1 MIELR
6 EGIRLQNRDVEL
18 LIFLGRYKIISLDN
32 TRYIYGTVTYQEKRI
47 VNLVKH
53 NYIRRLRHRYITLG
67 TKGKK
72 YLLEN
77 GFEVRE
83 HFRNENNIERL
94 NVISDIAS
102 CLIHD
107 NMNFIPSWNMK
118 KEDEPTTHSRRYI
131 GKLEYNNQ
139 DEFLVYAI
147 YEGKDDKY
155 IKSIYYDIR
164 KEHEYKKVMIFAND
178 IEKIVLHE
186 KGFFFGND
194 YTVLVPYNEY
204 GKFLIRNN
212 YEIRNSIYLR
222 LKELYKVEL
231 TDFKFADLKLDD
243 DNYIVIMPLINMEKL
258 VRLHYYFKENR
269 DCKNIHIFGLEEY
282 KKIIEKYIPECS
294 YKSLTREKI
303 NELLEHYEDTG
314 GEGDGT
320 I

>member
-1 MIELR
+1 M
-6 EGIRLQNRDVEL
+6 
-18 LIFLGRYKIISLDN
+18 
-32 TRYIYGTVTYQEKRI
+32 
-47 VNLVKH
+47 
-53 NYIRRLRHRYITLG
+53 
-67 TKGKK
+67 
-72 YLLEN
+72 
-77 GFEVRE
+77 RE
-83 HFRNENNIERL
+83 HCRNGNNIERL

-147 YEGKDDKY
+147 YEGKNDKY

-164 KEHEYKKVMIFAND
+164 KEHEYKMVMIFTND

-186 KGFFFGND
+186 KGFFFGNN

-258 VRLHYYFKENR
+258 VRSHYYFKENVR
-269 DCKNIHIFGLEEY
+269 SRMQLLNASIIFYAFDKLNYLNSDTQIHNSTNFMISCLYNAITEY
-282 KKIIEKYIPECS
+282 YSDSNLQYKIDYGS
-294 YKSLTREKI
+294 
-303 NELLEHYEDTG
+303 G
-314 GEGDGT
+314 
-320 I
+320 

>member
-1 MIELR
+1 MR
-6 EGIRLQNRDVEL
+6 EGIRLQNRDIEL
-18 LIFLGRYKIISLDN
+18 LIFLGKYKVISLDN

-53 NYIRRLRHRYITLG
+53 NYIRRLKHRYITIG
-67 TKGKK
+67 TKGKE

-83 HFRNENNIERL
+83 HCRNENNIERL

-155 IKSIYYDIR
+155 IKSIDYDIR
-164 KEHEYKKVMIFAND
+164 KEHEYKMVMIFTND

-186 KGFFFGND
+186 KGFFFGNN

-243 DNYIVIMPLINMEKL
+243 DNYIVIMPLVNMEKL
-258 VRLHYYFKENR
+258 VRLHYYFKENENYQ
-269 DCKNIHIFGLEEY
+269 NIHIFGLEENE
-282 KKIIEKYIPECS
+282 KIIEKYLPECS

-303 NELLEHYEDTG
+303 NELLEEYEETG
-314 GEGDGT
+314 GEDDGT

>member
-1 MIELR
+1 MR
-6 EGIRLQNRDVEL
+6 DGIRLQNRDIEL
-18 LIFLGRYKIISLDN
+18 LIFLGKYKIILLDN
-32 TRYIYGTVTYQEKRI
+32 TRYIYETVTYQEKRI
-47 VNLVKH
+47 VNLVKY
-53 NYIRRLRHRYITLG
+53 NYIRRLKHRYITLG
-67 TKGKK
+67 IKGKE

-83 HFRNENNIERL
+83 HCRNENNIERL

-147 YEGKDDKY
+147 YDGKDDKY
-155 IKSIYYDIR
+155 VKSIYYDIR
-164 KEHEYKKVMIFAND
+164 KENGYINAMIFTND

-186 KGFFFGND
+186 KGFYFGNK

-258 VRLHYYFKENR
+258 VRLHYYFKENENY
-269 DCKNIHIFGLEEY
+269 KNIHIFGLEENE
-282 KKIIEKYIPECS
+282 KIIEKYLPECS
-294 YKSLTREKI
+294 HKSLTREKI
-303 NELLEHYEDTG
+303 NELLEQYEETG
-314 GEGDGT
+314 GEEFFMLL
-320 I
+320 IS

>member
-1 MIELR
+1 MID
-6 EGIRLQNRDVEL
+6 GIRLQNRDIEL
-18 LIFLGRYKIISLDN
+18 LTFLGRYKIISLDN
-32 TRYIYGTVTYQEKRI
+32 TRYIYETVTYQEKRI

-53 NYIRRLRHRYITLG
+53 NYIRRLKHRYITLG
-67 TKGKK
+67 TKGKE

-77 GFEVRE
+77 GFEVRN
-83 HFRNENNIERL
+83 HCRNENNIERL

-102 CLIHD
+102 CLIQD
-107 NMNFIPSWNMK
+107 NFNFIPSWNMK

-147 YEGKDDKY
+147 YDGKNDKY

-164 KEHEYKKVMIFAND
+164 KENGYTNAMIFIND

-186 KGFFFGND
+186 KGFYFGNK

-222 LKELYKVEL
+222 IKEMYDVEIS
-231 TDFKFADLKLDD
+231 DFRLADLKLYE
-243 DNYIVIMPLINMEKL
+243 DNYIVIMPLINMETL
-258 VRLHYYFKENR
+258 ARLHYYFKEN
-269 DCKNIHIFGLEEY
+269 DNYKNIYIFGLKEY
-282 KKIIEKYIPECS
+282 EKSIKQYIPKCN
-294 YKSLTREKI
+294 YKSLNKEKV
-303 NELLEHYEDTG
+303 NDLLLRFKQI
-314 GEGDGT
+314 GDDEAENL
-320 I
+320 

>member
-1 MIELR
+1 MR
-6 EGIRLQNRDVEL
+6 DGIRLQNRDIEL
-18 LIFLGRYKIISLDN
+18 LIFLGKYKIISLDN
-32 TRYIYGTVTYQEKRI
+32 TRYIYETVTYQEKRI

-53 NYIRRLRHRYITLG
+53 NYIRRLKHRYITLG
-67 TKGKK
+67 TKGKE

-77 GFEVRE
+77 GFEVRN
-83 HFRNENNIERL
+83 HCRNENNIERL

-102 CLIHD
+102 CLIQD
-107 NMNFIPSWNMK
+107 KFNFIPSWNLK

-131 GKLEYNNQ
+131 GKLEYNEQ

-147 YEGKDDKY
+147 YAGKDDKY
-155 IKSIYYDIR
+155 VKSIYYDIR
-164 KEHEYKKVMIFAND
+164 KENGYTNAMIFTND

-186 KGFFFGND
+186 KGFYFGNK

-258 VRLHYYFKENR
+258 VRLHYYFKENENY
-269 DCKNIHIFGLEEY
+269 KNIHIFGLEENE
-282 KKIIEKYIPECS
+282 KIIEKYLPECS

-303 NELLEHYEDTG
+303 NELLKKYEKTG
-314 GEGDGT
+314 GIEDE
-320 I
+320 II